1 MNSDKLLEDLE
12 SLVMN
17 ASKMPFTNK
26 KMVEE
31 EEILQIIDDL
41 KESMPA
47 ELEQAKKVLSEKDK
61 IISDAQHHAESMVA
75 QAKDY
80 IAKLT
85 EESELVRQAQ
95 EHANQIIQNAN
106 DSSEQLKNSSI
117 TYAGDV
123 VKSCARLPLP
133 TPVQSCSV
141 KAVSTS
147 TMTRPS
153 AVLWGPSSRFLSSRT

>member
-12 SLVMN
+12 SLVLN

-26 KMVEE
+26 KMIEE
-31 EEILQIIDDL
+31 EELLQIIDL
-41 KESMPA
+41 KASMPA
-47 ELEQAKKVLSEKDK
+47 ELDESKKVLAEKDK
-61 IISDAQHHAESMVA
+61 IIADAQRHADSMVA

-95 EHANQIIQNAN
+95 EHANQIVMSATK
-106 DSSEQLKNSSI
+106 SSDELKSSSI

-123 VKSCARLPLP
+123 LKYVESTLEKTLTSIRQNRESLL
-133 TPVQSCSV
+133 QSNRQDNS
-141 KAVSTS
+141 KQ
-147 TMTRPS
+147 
-153 AVLWGPSSRFLSSRT
+153 

>member
-17 ASKMPFTNK
+17 ASKMPFSNK

-47 ELEQAKKVLSEKDK
+47 ELEQAKKVLAEKDK

-117 TYAGDV
+117 PMPAMSLNTLNRHW
-123 VKSCARLPLP
+123 K
-133 TPVQSCSV
+133 
-141 KAVSTS
+141 
-147 TMTRPS
+147 RPCP
-153 AVLWGPSSRFLSSRT
+153 ASSRNRESLLKNNGHQDDKPDQQ

>member
-17 ASKMPFTNK
+17 ASKVPFTNK

-47 ELEQAKKVLSEKDK
+47 ELEQSKKILAERDK
-61 IISDAQHHAESMVA
+61 VIADAQHHADGMVA
-75 QAKDY
+75 RRRLYRQ
-80 IAKLT
+80 LT

-95 EHANQIIQNAN
+95 ERANQVIQTAN

-123 VKSCARLPLP
+123 LKYVE
-133 TPVQSCSV
+133 
-141 KAVSTS
+141 STLEK
-147 TMTRPS
+147 T
-153 AVLWGPSSRFLSSRT
+153 LSSIQQNRESLLKNNGHQDTPDQQ

>member
-12 SLVMN
+12 SIILN

-26 KMVEE
+26 KVVEE

-41 KESMPA
+41 KVCMPD
-47 ELEQAKKVLSEKDK
+47 ELDQSKKVLAERDK
-61 IISDAQHHAESMVA
+61 IIADAQRHADSMVA

-85 EESELVRQAQ
+85 EESELVRQSQ
-95 EHANQIIQNAN
+95 EHANLIIANAN
-106 DSSEQLKNSSI
+106 QSSEDLKNSSI

-123 VKSCARLPLP
+123 LKYVE
-133 TPVQSCSV
+133 
-141 KAVSTS
+141 STLEK
-147 TMTRPS
+147 T
-153 AVLWGPSSRFLSSRT
+153 LSSIRQNRESLIQTNRGKDAKK

>member
-17 ASKMPFTNK
+17 ASKVPFTNK
-26 KMVEE
+26 KM
-31 EEILQIIDDL
+31 I
-41 KESMPA
+41 A
-47 ELEQAKKVLSEKDK
+47 ELEQSKKVLAEKEK
-61 IISDAQHHAESMVA
+61 IIADAQHHADSMVA

-95 EHANQIIQNAN
+95 EHANQIILNAN
-106 DSSEQLKNSSI
+106 QSSEELKSSSI

-123 VKSCARLPLP
+123 LKYVESTLEK
-133 TPVQSCSV
+133 TFVQH
-141 KAVSTS
+141 
-147 TMTRPS
+147 
-153 AVLWGPSSRFLSSRT
+153 